1 MSDFEESVKA
11 VVDKMSQDDK
21 GNWNLPSE
29 IEVAPEVLYAA
40 RLEKRFRDT
49 QGSFTKASQK
59 AKELEITNQKLT
71 EHLVANATLH
81 LTDTQAHELEQL
93 KRQDI
98 DAWRNKV
105 NEYESQAKSLLQT
118 KAREFHSEAQ
128 RATELEQRKLRAE
141 QFAAET
147 GITIT
152 DELIETRLPSKLAKD
167 LAAGAISFETFLAEV
182 KQYVKP
188 DVIAGANKAPEKDID
203 LAKLPG
209 GSEPAA
215 ADKMI
220 DDIQAYRNEVY

>member
-11 VVDKMSQDDK
+11 VVEKMAQDDK
-21 GNWNLPSE
+21 GNWTLPNE
-29 IEVAPEVLYAA
+29 ADIPKEVMYAA

-81 LTDTQAHELEQL
+81 LTDNQAHELEQL

-98 DAWRNKV
+98 DAWRTKV

-118 KAREFHSEAQ
+118 KAREFHTEAQ
-128 RATELEQRKLRAE
+128 KATELEQRKARTE

-147 GITIT
+147 GIAIT
-152 DELIETRLPSKLAKD
+152 DDLIATRLPAKVARD
-167 LAAGAISFETFLAEV
+167 LEAGVISFETFLAEV

-188 DVIAGANKAPEKDID
+188 DNIAGANKEPEKDID

-209 GSEPAA
+209 GAEPAA